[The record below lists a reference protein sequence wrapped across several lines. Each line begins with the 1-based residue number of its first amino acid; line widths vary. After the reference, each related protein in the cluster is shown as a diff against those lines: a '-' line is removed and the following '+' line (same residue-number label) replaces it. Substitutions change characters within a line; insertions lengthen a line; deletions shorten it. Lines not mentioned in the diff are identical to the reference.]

1 MLPLA
6 LSLMSLTTSVL
17 PPAPIGPLPSA
28 NQLDWH
34 DRYYYAFVHF
44 GPNTFT
50 GLEWG
55 HGTEDPK
62 VFNPSALDARQWVRA
77 FKDAGMSGV
86 ILTAKHHDGFALFPS
101 AHTAHSVKASPWKG
115 GKGDVVRELS
125 EACREAG
132 LWLGIYLS
140 PWDRNHPTYG
150 TPEYNDVF
158 VKTLREVLT
167 NYGEVKEV
175 WFDGA
180 NGEGPNGKRQVYD
193 WSRFVA
199 TVRECAPRAVIFHD
213 GGDVRW
219 VGNEGG
225 YVGETNWSFLPDGI
239 APGYQGNHSVL
250 FEGSEKGTHYAPS
263 ECDTSIRPGWFWRA
277 GENDKVKS
285 LETLK
290 DVFYH
295 SIGHGGNLLL
305 NIPPDTRGRI
315 HENDIAA
322 LKEFRAWREATFA
335 KDLAR
340 GARASGASRGEGFGP
355 DLVGDGKPQTY
366 WAMPDGRTDGE
377 IVLDLGRMTAFD
389 HVELQ
394 ERIALGQRVRAF
406 EVLADGRPVAK
417 GTTIGFRRIV
427 RFPAVRAR
435 RVTVRVLDARACPT
449 LTRVSVYLGTPE
461 VAIQTDGDGFVGEAK
476 VALTC
481 SVPGARVRYT
491 LDGTEPT
498 ATSTAYRGPFSV
510 AKSATLRAAAWY
522 EGRRSFRSAERR
534 LTRFAEADLW
544 PATVFVKQPES
555 GLTHTYIEQGW
566 QTLDQLKDATA
577 TRTGTAASFDIGS
590 RSRDEHFAFVFEGF
604 VRVPKDGVYAFFT
617 TSDDGS
623 RLFVDGKRVVEN
635 DGLHA
640 MRERSGLAP
649 LRAGYHRIRVE
660 YFNATGGLGLGVSWQ
675 GPGIAKGPIPGENL
689 AR

>member
-1 MLPLA
+1 MLPLV
-6 LSLMSLTTSVL
+6 LSLMSLSTSV
-17 PPAPIGPLPSA
+17 PPPTPIGPLPSA
-28 NQLDWH
+28 NQLAWH

-62 VFNPSALDARQWVRA
+62 VFNPTAFDARQWVRA

-101 AHTAHSVKASPWKG
+101 AYTEHSVKASPWKD
-115 GKGDVVRELS
+115 GKGDVLRELS
-125 EACREAG
+125 DACKEAG
-132 LWLGIYLS
+132 LWLGVYLS

-167 NYGEVKEV
+167 HYGEVKEV

-193 WSRFVA
+193 WPRFVA
-199 TVRECAPRAVIFHD
+199 TVRECAPGAVIFHD

-225 YVGETNWSFLPDGI
+225 FVGETNWAFLPTGVE
-239 APGYQGNHSVL
+239 PGYQGDHGVL
-250 FEGSEKGTHYAPS
+250 YEGSEKGTYYAPS
-263 ECDTSIRPGWFWRA
+263 ECNTSIRPGWFWRA
-277 GENDKVKS
+277 SENDKVKS
-285 LETLK
+285 LDNLK
-290 DVFYH
+290 DIFYR

-305 NIPPDTRGRI
+305 NLPPDTRGLI
-315 HENDIAA
+315 HENDVAA

-335 KDLAR
+335 KDLAL
-340 GARASGASRGEGFGP
+340 GARASGPSRGVGFGP
-355 DLVGDGKPQTY
+355 ELVCDGKAETY
-366 WAMPDGRTDGE
+366 WAMPDGQTAGE
-377 IVLDLGRMTAFD
+377 FVLDLGRKTAFD
-389 HVELQ
+389 HVVLQ
-394 ERIALGQRVRAF
+394 ERVELGQRVRSF
-406 EVLADGRPVAK
+406 EVLADGKPVAK

-427 RFPAVRAR
+427 RFPAVQAR
-435 RVTVRVLDARACPT
+435 RLTVRVTDARACPT
-449 LTRVSVYLGTPE
+449 LSRVSIYLGTPD
-461 VAIQTDGDGFVGEAK
+461 VTIQTDGDGFIGEAK
-476 VALTC
+476 VSLAC
-481 SVPGARVRYT
+481 SVPGATVRYT
-491 LDGTEPT
+491 LDGSEPN
-498 ATSTAYRGPFSV
+498 ATSTAYRAPFTV
-510 AKSATLRAAAWY
+510 AKSATVRAAAWF
-522 EGRRSFRSAERR
+522 EGRRSFRSASRT
-534 LTRFAEADLW
+534 LTRFAVADLW
-544 PATVFVKQPES
+544 PATAFVKKPES
-555 GLTHTYIEQGW
+555 GLAYTYYERGW
-566 QTLDQLKDATA
+566 QTLDQLREAQP
-577 TRTGTAASFDIGS
+577 TRTGTAAGFDIAS
-590 RSRDEHFAFVFEGF
+590 RSRNEHFAFVFEGF
-604 VRVPKDGVYAFFT
+604 VLAPKDGVYTFYA

-623 RLFVDGKRVVEN
+623 RLYVDGRKLVEN

-640 MRERSGLAP
+640 MEEKSGQAP

-660 YFNATGGLGLGVSWQ
+660 YFNATGGFGLGVSWQ